1 MELQKFKH
9 HIEIRIRTYHVDVQN
24 IVHNAWY
31 LFFIEDARI
40 EYFRSVGMLLDEET
54 FRTKSKFQI
63 VRNTIDYSYP
73 AFFDE
78 VIQIFT
84 RVAYVKNSSVGL
96 EQVILEKKSQRLIVE
111 GTGVAVYLDAKTNRP
126 ERLSEEMR
134 TKVSAFEKDDVE
146 FLQ

>member
-1 MELQKFKH
+1 MELEKFKH
-9 HIEIRIRTYHVDVQN
+9 VAEIRIRTYHVDVQN

-40 EYFRSVGMLLDEET
+40 EYFRSAGMLLDEET

-63 VRNTIDYSYP
+63 VRNTIDYKSP

-78 VIQIFT
+78 VIRVFT

-96 EQVILEKKSQRLIVE
+96 EHIILQKHTQRVIAE
-111 GTGVAVYLDAKTNRP
+111 GTGVAVYLDATTNRP
-126 ERLSEEMR
+126 ERLSDEMR
-134 TKVSAFEKDDVE
+134 MKISDYEQGNAE
-146 FLQ
+146 FRE